1 MTTGPA
7 PTQTNV
13 QLQELLAQLEVELRA
28 QQLWSAVAPS
38 NEALSSVMPFMYDT
52 LKLPEWLQWVF
63 VPRLRALLDANGQLP
78 FQSNIH
84 PLAEHEWAKGVEFE
98 TRELL
103 LLLASIDRALNT
115 CQLTPNQQPD
125 QLH

>member
-52 LKLPEWLQWVF
+52 LKLSEWLQWVF

-84 PLAEHEWAKGVEFE
+84 PLAEHEWVKGVEFE